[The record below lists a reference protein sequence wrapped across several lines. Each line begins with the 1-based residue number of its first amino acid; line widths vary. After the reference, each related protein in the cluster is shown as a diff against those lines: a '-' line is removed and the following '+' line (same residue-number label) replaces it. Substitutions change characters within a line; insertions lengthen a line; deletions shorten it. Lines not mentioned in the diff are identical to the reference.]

1 MTAQQP
7 QHYNKSIIY
16 FSTLEYAPSQLI
28 PIALYRTL
36 IGVGRPIDAKVNR
49 IKFKC
54 ITGRLIS
61 NLITFPKEHITN
73 YWFFSL
79 IHRTILQFNEASPK
93 KLTVIKWDHTVAL
106 FFTVIVIYTLE
117 SWHGLLLVHVPQPPK
132 YSQKIIQLV
141 S

>member
-36 IGVGRPIDAKVNR
+36 IGVGRPIDAKV
-49 IKFKC
+49 KFKC

-73 YWFFSL
+73 Y
-79 IHRTILQFNEASPK
+79 
-93 KLTVIKWDHTVAL
+93 
-106 FFTVIVIYTLE
+106 
-117 SWHGLLLVHVPQPPK
+117 
-132 YSQKIIQLV
+132 
-141 S
+141 